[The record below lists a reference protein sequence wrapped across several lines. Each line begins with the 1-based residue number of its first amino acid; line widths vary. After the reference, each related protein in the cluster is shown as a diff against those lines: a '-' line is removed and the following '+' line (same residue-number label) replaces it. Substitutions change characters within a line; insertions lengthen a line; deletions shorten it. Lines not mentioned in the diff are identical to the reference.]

1 MQLRLTF
8 LLNFFIVATT
18 FAQEI
23 PVLEKSHDVSRKARK
38 GYLGQVVPNATK
50 GTFDMIYVIKGG
62 GKNNLRTETYTFDKE
77 LKLLDTK
84 KEDHELEVARKRY
97 KWMTYR
103 GDELSF
109 VMTSGYANLKGE
121 LVFRKRKITQHF
133 DWWWGEYRNIVK
145 LLDKEK
151 AEDEAGVQYM
161 FHGGIYNNYVNG
173 NMYALAIP
181 KDIMKD
187 KGMVKFDIISADG
200 NLKIQKTDEIQFDGS
215 KMPIY
220 CKPLTDEQSSSV
232 GNDDLPRDWV
242 VIFAPE
248 DKKGQ
253 TLAPTDLTYVRIS
266 PEGKVL
272 EKVAMTAPTNGWH
285 IMDVIEKNNVVTL
298 VGASQEKNKE
308 KKFYDEMFKM
318 SVPMT
323 SLTKEEQEANT
334 NEKGTG
340 AAKAIGGSG
349 LGSMIGGIRK
359 MSAGNLAPTQEM
371 VDDYFEEKK
380 YDHFV
385 IGQIK
390 NGAYATTSYP
400 DMDEFNAARQKPE
413 GQDDFYEFDGKKF
426 TTDFINVNNDGSI
439 DITAQDFYRKKGN
452 KIFDEAYLFRFGADG
467 KLKANYGVEVD
478 VKLRKGLFGRTDGP
492 QPDHYDVRNILM
504 QNAAKTNTF
513 WFMKKVKK
521 VEKRTDTDFD
531 FNMFSGTST
540 TTTYISYNPWK
551 ALQYGIID
559 NATMKMGPAKDL
571 GDDEKRN
578 YYLFQKHNTV
588 ILGNY
593 TIFLNETMKG
603 DKILL
608 SRFDLK

>member
-18 FAQEI
+18 FAQET

-109 VMTSGYANLKGE
+109 VMTSGYSNLKGE

-151 AEDEAGVQYM
+151 AEDEAGMQYM

-200 NLKIQKTDEIQFDGS
+200 NLKIQKTDELQFDGS

-266 PEGKVL
+266 PEGKVI

-285 IMDVIEKNNVVTL
+285 IMDVIEKNNVVTI

-308 KKFYDEMFKM
+308 KKFFDEMFKM
-318 SVPMT
+318 S
-323 SLTKEEQEANT
+323 
-334 NEKGTG
+334 
-340 AAKAIGGSG
+340 
-349 LGSMIGGIRK
+349 
-359 MSAGNLAPTQEM
+359 
-371 VDDYFEEKK
+371 
-380 YDHFV
+380 
-385 IGQIK
+385 
-390 NGAYATTSYP
+390 
-400 DMDEFNAARQKPE
+400 
-413 GQDDFYEFDGKKF
+413 
-426 TTDFINVNNDGSI
+426 
-439 DITAQDFYRKKGN
+439 
-452 KIFDEAYLFRFGADG
+452 
-467 KLKANYGVEVD
+467 EVD
-478 VKLRKGLFGRTDGP
+478 WAVCLVVLEKCQQVIWHLHKKWWTI
-492 QPDHYDVRNILM
+492 IL
-504 QNAAKTNTF
+504 
-513 WFMKKVKK
+513 KKKSM
-521 VEKRTDTDFD
+521 T
-531 FNMFSGTST
+531 
-540 TTTYISYNPWK
+540 
-551 ALQYGIID
+551 
-559 NATMKMGPAKDL
+559 
-571 GDDEKRN
+571 
-578 YYLFQKHNTV
+578 
-588 ILGNY
+588 IL
-593 TIFLNETMKG
+593 
-603 DKILL
+603 
-608 SRFDLK
+608 

>member
-1 MQLRLTF
+1 MKALISF
-8 LLNFFIVATT
+8 LLFFCCINL
-18 FAQEI
+18 FAQDI
-23 PVLEKSHDVSRKARK
+23 PLLEKSHDVSRKARK
-38 GYLGQVVPNATK
+38 GYLGQVVANESK

-62 GKNNLRTETYTFDKE
+62 GKNNLRTETYSFDKE

-84 KEDHELEVARKRY
+84 KEDHELESACKKY
-97 KWMTYR
+97 KWITYR

-200 NLKIQKTDEIQFDGS
+200 DLKIQKTDEILFEGS
-215 KMPIY
+215 KLPIY
-220 CKPLTDEQSSSV
+220 CKPLTDEQSGSIS
-232 GNDDLPRDWV
+232 NEDLPRDWIV
-242 VIFAPE
+242 VFAPE

-266 PEGKVL
+266 PEGKVK
-272 EKVAMTAPTNGWH
+272 EKVAMAAPTNGWH
-285 IMDVIEKNNVVTL
+285 IMDAIEKNNIVTII
-298 VGASQEKNKE
+298 GASQEKNKD
-308 KKFYDEMFKM
+308 KKFFDEMYKM

-334 NEKGTG
+334 NQKGTG
-340 AAKAIGGSG
+340 ATKLLGGG
-349 LGSMIGGIRK
+349 LGSMMGGINK
-359 MSAGNLAPTQEM
+359 MSAGNMAPTQEL

-390 NGAYATTSYP
+390 NGIYATTSYP
-400 DMDEFNAARQKPE
+400 DMEEFNTVRQKPE
-413 GQDDFYEFDGKKF
+413 GQDDFYEFDGKKL
-426 TTDFINVNNDGSI
+426 TTDFIHVGSDGSI
-439 DITAQDFYRKKGN
+439 DIAAQDFYRKKEN
-452 KIFDEAYLFRFGADG
+452 KIYDEAYLFRFGADG
-467 KLKANYGVEVD
+467 RLKANYGVEVD
-478 VKLRKGLFGRTDGP
+478 VKLRKGLFGRSDGP
-492 QPDHYDVRNILM
+492 QPDHFEVRNILM
-504 QNAAKTNTF
+504 PNSTNNITF

-521 VEKRTDTDFD
+521 IVKRTDTDVD
-531 FNMFSGTST
+531 INWFSGSKTTTT
-540 TTTYISYNPWK
+540 TTTYDPWRSI
-551 ALQYGIID
+551 QYGIID
-559 NATMKMGPAKDL
+559 NKTLKMSAAKDL
-571 GDDEKRN
+571 GEDEKRN
-578 YYLFQKHNTV
+578 YYLFQKHNNV
-588 ILGNY
+588 SLGNY
-593 TIFLNETMKG
+593 IIFLNETMKG
-603 DKILL
+603 DQILL

>member
-1 MQLRLTF
+1 MKALISF
-8 LLNFFIVATT
+8 LLFFCCINL
-18 FAQEI
+18 FAQDI
-23 PVLEKSHDVSRKARK
+23 PLLEKSHDVSRKARK
-38 GYLGQVVPNATK
+38 GYLGQVVANESK

-62 GKNNLRTETYTFDKE
+62 GKNNLRTETYSFDKE

-84 KEDHELEVARKRY
+84 KEDHELESARKKH
-97 KWMTYR
+97 KWLTYR

-181 KDIMKD
+181 KDVMKD
-187 KGMVKFDIISADG
+187 KGMVKFDVISADG
-200 NLKIQKTDEIQFDGS
+200 DLKIQKTDEILFEGS
-215 KMPIY
+215 KLPIY
-220 CKPLTDEQSSSV
+220 CKPLTDEQSGSIS
-232 GNDDLPRDWV
+232 NEDLPRDWIV
-242 VIFAPE
+242 VFAPE

-266 PEGKVL
+266 PQGKVK
-272 EKVAMTAPTNGWH
+272 EKVAMAAPTNGWH
-285 IMDVIEKNNVVTL
+285 IMDAIEKNNVVTII
-298 VGASQEKNKE
+298 GASQEKNKD
-308 KKFYDEMFKM
+308 KKFFDEMYKM

-334 NEKGTG
+334 NQKGTG
-340 AAKAIGGSG
+340 ATKLLGGGG
-349 LGSMIGGIRK
+349 LGSMMGGINK
-359 MSAGNLAPTQEM
+359 MSAGNMAPTQEL

-390 NGAYATTSYP
+390 NGVYATTSYP
-400 DMDEFNAARQKPE
+400 DMEEFNTVRHKPE

-426 TTDFINVNNDGSI
+426 TTDFIHVGSDGSI
-439 DITAQDFYRKKGN
+439 DIAAQDFYRKKEN
-452 KIFDEAYLFRFGADG
+452 KIYDEAYLFRFGTDG

-478 VKLRKGLFGRTDGP
+478 VKLRKGLFGRSDGP
-492 QPDHYDVRNILM
+492 QPDHFEVRNILLP
-504 QNAAKTNTF
+504 NSTNNITF

-521 VEKRTDTDFD
+521 IVKRTDTDVD
-531 FNMFSGTST
+531 INWFSGSKTTTT
-540 TTTYISYNPWK
+540 TTTYDPWRSI
-551 ALQYGIID
+551 QYGIID
-559 NATMKMGPAKDL
+559 NKTLKMSAAKDL
-571 GDDEKRN
+571 GEDEKRN
-578 YYLFQKHNTV
+578 YYLFQKHNNV
-588 ILGNY
+588 SLGNY
-593 TIFLNETMKG
+593 IIFLNETMKG
-603 DKILL
+603 DQILL

>member
-1 MQLRLTF
+1 MQLRLTI
-8 LLNFFIVATT
+8 LLGIFFVATT

-38 GYLGQVVPNATK
+38 GYLGQVTANESK

-77 LKLLDTK
+77 LKLIDTK
-84 KEDHELEVARKRY
+84 KEDHELNSARKKY

-103 GDELSF
+103 GDELSY

-133 DWWWGEYRNIVK
+133 DWWWGEYHNIVK

-151 AEDEAGVQYM
+151 AEDEAGTQYM
-161 FHGGIYNNYVNG
+161 FHGGIYNNYENG
-173 NMYALAIP
+173 NMYAFAIP
-181 KDIMKD
+181 KDILKD
-187 KGMVKFDIISADG
+187 KGLVKYDIISVDG
-200 NLKIQKTDEIQFDGS
+200 DLKIQKTDELEFAGS

-220 CKPLTDEQSSSV
+220 CKPLTDDQTTNVS
-232 GNDDLPRDWV
+232 NNDLPRDWIV
-242 VIFAPE
+242 VFAPK

-253 TLAPTDLTYVRIS
+253 TLAPTDLTYVRVS
-266 PEGKVL
+266 PEGKIK
-272 EKVAMTAPTNGWH
+272 EKVEIKAPTNGWH
-285 IMDVIEKNNVVTL
+285 ILDVVEKNNVVTL
-298 VGASQEKNKE
+298 VGASQEKSID
-308 KKFYDEMFKM
+308 KKYFDEVYKM
-318 SVPMT
+318 SVPFT
-323 SLTKEEQEANT
+323 SLSKAEQEANT

-340 AAKAIGGSG
+340 LAKTIGGSG
-349 LGSMIGGIRK
+349 LGSIMGGINK
-359 MSAGNLAPTQEM
+359 MSSGNMVPTQEL

-390 NGAYATTSYP
+390 NGVYTNTSYP
-400 DMDEFNAARQKPE
+400 DMKEFNSVRQKPE

-426 TTDFINVNNDGSI
+426 SVDFIAINNDGGI
-439 DITAQDFYRKKGN
+439 DITAQDFSTKKGN
-452 KIFDEAYLFRFGADG
+452 KTYDEAYLFRFGADG
-467 KLKANYGVEVD
+467 KLKANYSVEVD

-492 QPDHYDVRNILM
+492 QPDHYEVHNILSP
-504 QNAAKTNTF
+504 NSTNTNTF

-521 VEKRTDTDFD
+521 IEKREDSE
-531 FNMFSGTST
+531 FNTNLFLGTSSIT
-540 TTTYISYNPWK
+540 TTVSYNPWK
-551 ALQYGIID
+551 ALQYGVID
-559 NATMKMGPAKDL
+559 NATLKMSAAKDL
-571 GDDEKRN
+571 GEDEKRN
-578 YYLFQKHNTV
+578 FYLFKKHNTV
-588 ILGNY
+588 NIAGY
-593 TIFLNETMKG
+593 IVFLNETMKG

>member
-1 MQLRLTF
+1 
-8 LLNFFIVATT
+8 
-18 FAQEI
+18 
-23 PVLEKSHDVSRKARK
+23 
-38 GYLGQVVPNATK
+38 
-50 GTFDMIYVIKGG
+50 
-62 GKNNLRTETYTFDKE
+62 
-77 LKLLDTK
+77 
-84 KEDHELEVARKRY
+84 
-97 KWMTYR
+97 
-103 GDELSF
+103 
-109 VMTSGYANLKGE
+109 
-121 LVFRKRKITQHF
+121 
-133 DWWWGEYRNIVK
+133 
-145 LLDKEK
+145 
-151 AEDEAGVQYM
+151 
-161 FHGGIYNNYVNG
+161 
-173 NMYALAIP
+173 
-181 KDIMKD
+181 
-187 KGMVKFDIISADG
+187 
-200 NLKIQKTDEIQFDGS
+200 
-215 KMPIY
+215 
-220 CKPLTDEQSSSV
+220 
-232 GNDDLPRDWV
+232 
-242 VIFAPE
+242 
-248 DKKGQ
+248 
-253 TLAPTDLTYVRIS
+253 
-266 PEGKVL
+266 
-272 EKVAMTAPTNGWH
+272 
-285 IMDVIEKNNVVTL
+285 
-298 VGASQEKNKE
+298 
-308 KKFYDEMFKM
+308 
-318 SVPMT
+318 
-323 SLTKEEQEANT
+323 
-334 NEKGTG
+334 
-340 AAKAIGGSG
+340 
-349 LGSMIGGIRK
+349 

-400 DMDEFNAARQKPE
+400 DMDEFNTVRQKPE

-452 KIFDEAYLFRFGADG
+452 KIYDEAYLFRFGTDG

-578 YYLFQKHNTV
+578 FYLFQKHNTV